1 MNYSKIYQ
9 ISIQEENKM
18 SSQTEKKTVTTGQGL
33 LMLAVGIAIIIV
45 GILVLKA
52 NNAIVLALDGVVMCV
67 MAVIFGTKYNDLQ
80 TGIKEVITS
89 MLVAILILFSVG
101 VLVATWM
108 AS

>member
-9 ISIQEENKM
+9 ISIQEENKV

-33 LMLAVGIAIIIV
+33 LMLAVGIAVIIV

-89 MLVAILILFSVG
+89 MLVAISMAPILRA
-101 VLVATWM
+101 LLLLAIL
-108 AS
+108 